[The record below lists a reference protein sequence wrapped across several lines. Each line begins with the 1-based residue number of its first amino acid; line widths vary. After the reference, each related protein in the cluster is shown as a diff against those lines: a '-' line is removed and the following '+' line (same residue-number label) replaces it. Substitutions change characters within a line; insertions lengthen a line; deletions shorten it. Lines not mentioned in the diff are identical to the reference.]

1 MKKLIILLIFVCVNL
16 SVFAETFFSKNR
28 FLELKVGAE
37 AGLSNNLFSA
47 NEFMKKELVID
58 LHKLADE
65 CPDTG
70 ISILANANPSL
81 EMNLNIKSLSI
92 GFSTGVDFFQRMD
105 IHKSLVEF
113 LGYGN
118 NIGQPLIAGI
128 TENAEIFTYA
138 QANVGF
144 NFKRFRLHVKPAVFI
159 PVLTINNSGG
169 SFVFINEADGTM
181 KVHSNMNMAVY
192 TTLDLTMKDGK
203 ISVNTAALENTLY
216 TGYGFD
222 IAGSISLP
230 FTDKFCIGA
239 DARIPIFP
247 GRLNK
252 KYSITSDFAFESTIL
267 EIGNK
272 QFQFADPVVDA
283 GVEEEVWVN
292 RPIKLFGYVDTKL
305 FGKLVELHV
314 GAGFGIRKPF
324 TEASL
329 FYVEYQLGAAL
340 NLFSIVKVG
349 IYTQYMDQVFAH
361 GFGMTLNV
369 RFVQLDL
376 GATIQSADFKKS
388 FVGAGAGAYAYVT
401 VGF

>member
-138 QANVGF
+138 QASVGF

-181 KVHSNMNMAVY
+181 KVHSNMNKS
-192 TTLDLTMKDGK
+192 T
-203 ISVNTAALENTLY
+203 
-216 TGYGFD
+216 
-222 IAGSISLP
+222 
-230 FTDKFCIGA
+230 
-239 DARIPIFP
+239 
-247 GRLNK
+247 
-252 KYSITSDFAFESTIL
+252 KY
-267 EIGNK
+267 
-272 QFQFADPVVDA
+272 
-283 GVEEEVWVN
+283 
-292 RPIKLFGYVDTKL
+292 
-305 FGKLVELHV
+305 
-314 GAGFGIRKPF
+314 
-324 TEASL
+324 
-329 FYVEYQLGAAL
+329 FYPHFLR
-340 NLFSIVKVG
+340 
-349 IYTQYMDQVFAH
+349 YMD
-361 GFGMTLNV
+361 G
-369 RFVQLDL
+369 
-376 GATIQSADFKKS
+376 
-388 FVGAGAGAYAYVT
+388 
-401 VGF
+401 